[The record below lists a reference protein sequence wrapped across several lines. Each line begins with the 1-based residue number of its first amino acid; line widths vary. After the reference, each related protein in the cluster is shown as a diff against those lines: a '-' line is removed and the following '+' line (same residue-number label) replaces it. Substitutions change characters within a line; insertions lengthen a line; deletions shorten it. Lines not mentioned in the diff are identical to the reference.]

1 MMLKDKGFE
10 TMIASDTDYERVF
23 CEIYFDG
30 RFVALV
36 SQERGEGLFDLET
49 PGPGL
54 NEEGVIHRVDLLGLQ
69 DAIETCRRRLS
80 GNEQ

>member
-1 MMLKDKGFE
+1 
-10 TMIASDTDYERVF
+10 MIASDTDYERVF

-49 PGPGL
+49 PGPDL
-54 NEEGVIHRVDLLGLQ
+54 NE
-69 DAIETCRRRLS
+69 
-80 GNEQ
+80 